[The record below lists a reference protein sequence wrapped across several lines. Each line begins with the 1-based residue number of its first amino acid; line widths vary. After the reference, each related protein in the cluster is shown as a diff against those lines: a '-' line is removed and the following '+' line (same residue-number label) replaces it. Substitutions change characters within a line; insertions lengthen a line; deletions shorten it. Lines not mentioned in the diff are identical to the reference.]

1 MCFNIECI
9 SLALWQIKC
18 WCSFTCK
25 SWREIHLDRYISILR
40 RTARSHQKQQANMET
55 FTIHDMLIN
64 STDIYKILCGLG
76 IGNLSEC
83 KNDNDATS
91 EPKGKENLI
100 FFYCILLYCL
110 RILSTE
116 KLSLCAEK
124 LWTSLDRFC
133 TTLHIWVKVHCIV
146 CLLNLV
152 K

>member
-25 SWREIHLDRYISILR
+25 RWREIHLDRYISILR
-40 RTARSHQKQQANMET
+40 RTAITIRNNKQTWRHLQ
-55 FTIHDMLIN
+55 FTICSSI
-64 STDIYKILCGLG
+64 
-76 IGNLSEC
+76 
-83 KNDNDATS
+83 
-91 EPKGKENLI
+91 PLI
-100 FFYCILLYCL
+100 FIKYYVDWESGICRSAKMTMTPRPSQKVKKIILLYFTLLLYCL

-124 LWTSLDRFC
+124 LWTSSDRFC

-146 CLLNLV
+146 CLLNLA